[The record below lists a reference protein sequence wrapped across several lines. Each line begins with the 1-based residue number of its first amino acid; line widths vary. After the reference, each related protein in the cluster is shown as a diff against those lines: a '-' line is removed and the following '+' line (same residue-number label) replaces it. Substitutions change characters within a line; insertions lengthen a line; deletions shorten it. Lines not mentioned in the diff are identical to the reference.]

1 MTALSF
7 TQIEI
12 NGFRGLRSLNLE
24 GLGRINVLVGNNNSG
39 KTSVLEAL
47 SILCQPQNP
56 DEWLSMVRRRDF
68 GGLDETIVQSLRWC
82 FTQEAVLIDPEILME
97 SACEFKC
104 DGNFPLRELSVK
116 YNEFREPSPNIR
128 QRSAYLSHFENEPII
143 WEMIHAAEN
152 EELKNDY
159 LAKIKRMRD
168 RDMVRY
174 EKMMRNM
181 GAELMRGA
189 ELTHFPIWSKPQTSF
204 LDWIFQSEQG
214 IDEEAKSLKVF
225 EGASHFSFRKETKSP
240 SLDCKTLTP
249 YSYQTSSYQLKA
261 QSKRIF
267 QNDSPSA
274 LELLKDFDADIEGI
288 DMASFSGNRAA
299 IYIKHRKLGVAPLSI
314 FGDAMRRAVLLAA
327 TLPSLKAGGILL
339 IDEVEVGI
347 HVDALANVFKWL
359 VNAARKLEIQIFVTT
374 HSLEALDAIISTDSG
389 QSEDDI
395 VAFHLSQTEEKTEC
409 KRFSGDLLYRL
420 RFERGLDL
428 R

>member
-24 GLGRINVLVGNNNSG
+24 GLGRINILVGENNSG

-82 FTQEAVLIDPEILME
+82 FTQATALIDPEILIE

-116 YNEFREPSPNIR
+116 YTEFREPSPNMR
-128 QRSAYLSHFENEPII
+128 QLSIFENEPSIR
-143 WEMIHAAEN
+143 EMIHAAED
-152 EELKNDY
+152 EEIKNY
-159 LAKIKRMRD
+159 YAAKIKRMRD
-168 RDMVRY
+168 RDMIRY
-174 EKMMRNM
+174 ENMMRNM
-181 GAELMRGA
+181 QLLRGAELVRGA
-189 ELTHFPIWSKPQTSF
+189 ELTHFPIWSKPQTSL
-204 LDWIFQSEQG
+204 LDRIFQSNQG

-225 EGASHFSFRKETKSP
+225 EGSSHFSFRKETKSP

-249 YSYQTSSYQLKA
+249 YSYQTSSYQLQA

-359 VNAARKLEIQIFVTT
+359 VNAARQLEIQIFVTT

-409 KRFSGDLLYRL
+409 KRFSGDLLHRL